1 LRPTLESQEKRKGNK
16 TSQTQGTLKRRQSV
30 YQPTVPRYYGPTHS
44 EQRAAE
50 RREFEIGRRARE
62 EARERA
68 EEEEERKR
76 ELAEDEFYKEQRR
89 KAVPI
94 AHPVPDWYA
103 SAPKRKKSS

>member
-30 YQPTVPRYYGPTHS
+30 YQPTVP
-44 EQRAAE
+44 
-50 RREFEIGRRARE
+50 REFEIGRRARE